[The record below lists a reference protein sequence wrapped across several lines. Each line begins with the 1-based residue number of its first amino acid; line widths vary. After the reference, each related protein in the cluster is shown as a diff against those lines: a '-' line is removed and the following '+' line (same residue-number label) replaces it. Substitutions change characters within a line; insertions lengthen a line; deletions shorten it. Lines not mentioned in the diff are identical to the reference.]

1 MLLEG
6 AFSFPVSSDPETL
19 LRQGLI
25 AILKRR
31 KRILVLLAKLLIVAA
46 PIVYLIEEGRFD
58 LGRQVAIFHEPA
70 SIALLFLLWAVSFVG
85 LMAWRWRILARVL
98 DLQLPVGFALQVHL
112 AGIFL
117 SSWLPASIGG
127 DLWRAYRFGALLKTS
142 GRRTTAYLSVV
153 LDRVV
158 GLYVLMLVGS
168 ACVLIDIERWLASD
182 FSVLALLLLAACA
195 LATALG
201 LLTLYAPLSLP
212 SGLKALAEKVTARSD
227 TASLLA
233 ANLRSIRKNRRIL
246 PGCLALSV
254 LIQVLNLL
262 LFGIVAELVT
272 GQPIGFVTVSAVFT
286 IGLLVTIASMAPG
299 GLGVGHLMFD
309 VLFADLGLQSG
320 ADVFNVFFFVTT
332 FFAFLGLLPY
342 LLPDMKDDRRLE

>member
-1 MLLEG
+1 M
-6 AFSFPVSSDPETL
+6 
-19 LRQGLI
+19 I
-25 AILKRR
+25 AILRRR
-31 KRILVLLAKLLIVAA
+31 KGTLVLLAKLLLVAA
-46 PIVYLIEEGRFD
+46 PILYLIDEGRFD
-58 LGRQVAIFHEPA
+58 LARQTAIFREPT
-70 SIALLFLLWAVSFVG
+70 SIALLFLLWIASFVG
-85 LMAWRWRILARVL
+85 LMAWRWRLLARVL
-98 DLQLPVGFALQVHL
+98 DLHLPVGFALQVHL

-127 DLWRAYRFGALLKTS
+127 DLWRAYRFGALLRTS

-168 ACVLIDIERWLASD
+168 FCVLIDIDLWLDSD
-182 FSVLALLLLAACA
+182 FSVLALLLLASCA

-201 LLTLYAPLSLP
+201 LLTLFAPISAP
-212 SGLKALAEKVTARSD
+212 NKPTGLIKKAMDRSD
-227 TASLLA
+227 TASLLV
-233 ANLRSIRKNRRIL
+233 ANLRSIRKNRSLL

-262 LFGIVAELVT
+262 FFGHVVELVT
-272 GQPIGFVTVSAVFT
+272 GQPVSFVTVSGIFT

-309 VLFADLGLQSG
+309 VLFADLGLRGG

-332 FFAFLGLLPY
+332 FFAFVGLLPY
-342 LLPDMKDDRRLE
+342 LLPDMKEGRRLE